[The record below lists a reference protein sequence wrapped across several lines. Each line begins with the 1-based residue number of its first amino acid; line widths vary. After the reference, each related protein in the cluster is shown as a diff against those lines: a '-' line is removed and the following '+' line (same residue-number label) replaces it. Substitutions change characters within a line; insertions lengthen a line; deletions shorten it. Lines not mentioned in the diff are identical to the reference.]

1 MMPVGRPGYT
11 DQPGYN
17 REQYVAA
24 VREAIG
30 SQSQRSIAVEIGC
43 NQSYVHDWLKGRVPD
58 RRYLLKLA
66 EVTGTEPNK
75 LLAPAGME
83 LVQPDTDRQLNEG
96 LLAIS
101 EEFGIDVQLS
111 TEDIKIVRAN
121 PEQMDAVLQAIRD
134 RARKKAK
141 RK

>member
-11 DQPGYN
+11 AQPGYD
-17 REQYVAA
+17 REEYVAA
-24 VREAIG
+24 VRDAIG
-30 SQSQRSIAVEIGC
+30 AQSQRSIAVEIGC

-66 EVTGTEPNK
+66 EVTGTDPNR
-75 LLAPAGME
+75 LLIPAGME
-83 LVQPDTDRQLNEG
+83 PVHPDTDRQLNEG

-101 EEFGIDVQLS
+101 EEFGVDVQLS
-111 TEDIKIVRAN
+111 TEDIKAVRAN
-121 PEQMDAVLQAIRD
+121 PAELDAVLQAIRD
-134 RARKKAK
+134 KVRKKAK